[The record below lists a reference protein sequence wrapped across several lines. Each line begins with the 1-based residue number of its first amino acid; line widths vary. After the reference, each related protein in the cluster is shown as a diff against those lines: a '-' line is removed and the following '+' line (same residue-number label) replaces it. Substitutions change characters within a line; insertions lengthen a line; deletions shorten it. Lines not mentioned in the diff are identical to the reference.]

1 MIKINL
7 LTEKRGPKINVT
19 IFLPYLL
26 VVLVGIGL
34 GAGWVVGSETAAS
47 WNNDLKKKETDLNA
61 EKAKR
66 SKRVPDRDKAKSAC
80 NKLQAEINRLQ
91 RLSGAN
97 YLQWSTTMDTIKDVV
112 PKGKVWITN
121 LRIDSD
127 RRVQITAYS
136 CNESK
141 DKGGAAQKDMVGD
154 NLTEGIREFIQGK
167 PKIGSN
173 GEVELDSEGNKVY
186 YGGLLNNQYFSDVF
200 LTGATKNVYEK
211 KPVWRFEMNCR
222 LTRDLASK
230 SE

>member
-1 MIKINL
+1 MIRINL
-7 LTEKRGPKINVT
+7 LTEKRTKRIPIGNIIPW
-19 IFLPYLL
+19 FLVLIVAGLL
-26 VVLVGIGL
+26 VF
-34 GAGWVVGSETAAS
+34 GWMTGSDIAEHYNDQLKQDVQDQKDKNDKQS
-47 WNNDLKKKETDLNA
+47 SKVKKRDDLKKQLFRIRNDI
-61 EKAKR
+61 
-66 SKRVPDRDKAKSAC
+66 SK
-80 NKLQAEINRLQ
+80 LQ

-97 YLQWSTTMDTIKDVV
+97 LVQWSQTLNTLTSRV
-112 PKGKVWITN
+112 PEKTVWLTN

-141 DKGGAAQKDMVGD
+141 DKGPAQKDVVGD

-173 GEVELDSEGNKVY
+173 GEIELDSEGNKVY